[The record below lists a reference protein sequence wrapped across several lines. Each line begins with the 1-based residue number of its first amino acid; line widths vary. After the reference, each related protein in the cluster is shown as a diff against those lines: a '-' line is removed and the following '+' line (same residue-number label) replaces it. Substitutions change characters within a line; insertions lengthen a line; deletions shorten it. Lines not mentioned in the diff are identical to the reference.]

1 MSKRDILKDM
11 LEKAYTIEVNFE
23 NEATFKRFF
32 EVMEEDR
39 KEVLFRL
46 ISDSKRHVKILED
59 LAKRLN
65 LEIELKPG
73 SLDFKGKD
81 LFFEIKKIELGA
93 KSFYEQIASNF
104 SDILGEEA
112 KIFNSLAEEET
123 FHVELVDQFID
134 KTERVR

>member
-39 KEVLFRL
+39 KKVLFRL

-112 KIFNSLAEEET
+112 KIFNSLAEEEA

>member
-1 MSKRDILKDM
+1 
-11 LEKAYTIEVNFE
+11 
-23 NEATFKRFF
+23 
-32 EVMEEDR
+32 MEEDR